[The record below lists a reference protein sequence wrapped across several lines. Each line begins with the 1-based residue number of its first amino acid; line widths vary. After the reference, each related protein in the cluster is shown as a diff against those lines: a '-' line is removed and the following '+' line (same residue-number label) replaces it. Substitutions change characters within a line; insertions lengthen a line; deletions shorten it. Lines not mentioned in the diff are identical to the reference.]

1 MTVLADSLTLVER
14 KLLHLRHQPGT
25 LLAMLV
31 MPAVM
36 VVLFGYVFGSAIQVP
51 GGGNYRE
58 YLMPGLFVMTGMF
71 ALSSAMVDVAADRSR
86 GVTDRL
92 RSMPTSRTA
101 VPVGQTGADA
111 VTGLFGL
118 VVLLVCGLAVGW
130 RVHDGPGRAAAAV
143 GVLVLFRYTMSWVGT
158 YLGLLLP
165 SEQAADSLSPL
176 TLPLSMLSN
185 AFVPTDGMPAWLR
198 AICEWNPISAAVAAC
213 RQLFG
218 NPGVPAADGSW
229 PLTHPLAATL
239 LWAAVL
245 LVVFVPLSVRRFA
258 RAGL

>member
-1 MTVLADSLTLVER
+1 VIVLADSLTLVER
-14 KLLHLRHQPGT
+14 KLLQLRHQPGT
-25 LLAMLV
+25 LVAMLV

-51 GGGNYRE
+51 GSGNYRE
-58 YLMPGLFVMTGMF
+58 YLMPGLFVMTSMF
-71 ALSSAMVDVAADRSR
+71 ALSSAMVDVAADQSR

-92 RSMPTSRTA
+92 RSMPTSRMA

-118 VVLLVCGLAVGW
+118 VILLACGLAIGW
-130 RVHDGPGRAAAAV
+130 RVHDGLGPALAAV
-143 GVLVLFRYTMSWVGT
+143 GVLLLFRYTMSWVGT

-165 SEQAADSLSPL
+165 SEQTADSLAPL

-198 AICEWNPISAAVAAC
+198 AICEWNPISAAVTAC
-213 RQLFG
+213 RKLFG

-229 PLTHPLAATL
+229 PLTHPLTATL

-258 RAGL
+258 GAGR

>member
-1 MTVLADSLTLVER
+1 MIVLADSLTLIER
-14 KLLHLRHQPGT
+14 KLLQLRHQPGT
-25 LLAMLV
+25 LVAMLV

-71 ALSSAMVDVAADRSR
+71 ALSSAMVDAAGDQSR

-92 RSMPTSRTA
+92 RSMPTSRMA

-118 VVLLVCGLAVGW
+118 VILLSCGLAIGW
-130 RVHDGPGRAAAAV
+130 RAHHGLGRAMAAV
-143 GVLVLFRYTMSWVGT
+143 GVLLLFRYTMSWVGT
-158 YLGLLLP
+158 YLGLVLP
-165 SEQAADSLSPL
+165 SEQTADSLSPL

-198 AICEWNPISAAVAAC
+198 AVCEWNPISAAVAAC

-218 NPGVPAADGSW
+218 NPGMAATDGSW

-245 LVVFVPLSVRRFA
+245 LVVFVPLSVRRYA
-258 RAGL
+258 RAGR

>member
-1 MTVLADSLTLVER
+1 MTVVADSLTLVER
-14 KLLHLRHQPGT
+14 KLLQLRHQPGT
-25 LLAMLV
+25 LVAMLV

-71 ALSSAMVDVAADRSR
+71 ALSSAMVDVAADRTR

-118 VVLLVCGLAVGW
+118 AVLLACGLAVGW
-130 RVHDGPGRAAAAV
+130 GVHGGLGRAAAAV
-143 GVLVLFRYTMSWVGT
+143 GVLVLFRCTMSWVGT

-165 SEQAADSLSPL
+165 SEQTADALSPL

-198 AICEWNPISAAVAAC
+198 AVCEWNPISAAVAAC
-213 RQLFG
+213 RKLFG
-218 NPGVPAADGSW
+218 NPGVPAADASW
-229 PLTHPLAATL
+229 PLAHPLTATL

-245 LVVFVPLSVRRFA
+245 LAVFVPLSVRRFA
-258 RAGL
+258 RSGL

>member
-1 MTVLADSLTLVER
+1 MIVLADGLTLVER

-25 LLAMLV
+25 LVAMLV

-36 VVLFGYVFGSAIQVP
+36 VVLFGFVFGSAIKVP
-51 GGGNYRE
+51 GGGSYRE

-71 ALSSAMVDVAADRSR
+71 ALSSAMVDVATDQGR

-92 RSMPTSRTA
+92 RSMPTARAA
-101 VPVGQTGADA
+101 VPVGQTGADT

-118 VVLLVCGLAVGW
+118 LILLTSGLAFGWRAHHGLGHALGALGVLL
-130 RVHDGPGRAAAAV
+130 
-143 GVLVLFRYTMSWVGT
+143 LFRYTMSWVGT
-158 YLGLLLP
+158 YLGLIMP
-165 SEQAADSLSPL
+165 SAQTADALAPL

-185 AFVPTDGMPAWLR
+185 AFVPTDGMPGWLR
-198 AICEWNPISAAVAAC
+198 VVCEGNPLSAAVAAC
-213 RQLFG
+213 RSLFG
-218 NPGVPAADGSW
+218 NPGATAAGGSW

-239 LWAAVL
+239 LWSAFL
-245 LVVFVPLSVRRFA
+245 LALFVPLSVRRFT